1 MKDNSSMLNS
11 DSLQSSV
18 LKASKIGTQAAVYED
33 GIEFRELLVLL
44 WAEKWLIMGVT
55 FFAAIISLVFS
66 MLMTDIYRAESTL
79 APAELEKSAGT
90 LASQL
95 GGAASLLGV
104 NLGAEVGDE
113 VSIAIAIL
121 RSRKFV
127 KRFIEEHELLIPLF
141 AEKWNSRQ
149 RISEID
155 SDVYSESSE
164 DWIRKEGKPS
174 DQEAFAQFSNIV
186 NIAGPARESGLVTIA
201 IDWHNPKQASDW
213 VNLMVTDINR
223 DIKNRDV
230 AEASSAIQYLQAQ
243 LQSTSLV
250 EMQRALYQL
259 IESQTRITMLADV
272 REEYVFRI
280 IDPAVIPELKVA
292 PNIALN
298 CVVGTLF
305 GGFLSLIFVFIRKQF
320 KALKKEG

>member
-1 MKDNSSMLNS
+1 MLNS